1 MVAKIMSGKNMRGA
15 LKYNEQKVATGKAEC
30 IQANLFQR
38 EVHALTFNQKLNRFN
53 QLIERNRRTKTN
65 TLHISL
71 NFDTC
76 ERLNI
81 DELNR
86 IATAYMEKIGFGDQ
100 PYLVYQ
106 HHDAAHP
113 HIHILTTLIQENGK
127 RIPIHYLGKNQS
139 EKARK
144 EIEKE
149 FQLVQASSKSKN
161 DDQDIR
167 AIDLEKILYGKSES
181 RRSVSN
187 VVRTVVRSYKY
198 SSLPE
203 LNAALGLYNVRAERG
218 HETSKMFDRKGLLYS
233 IVDSKGNSIGV
244 PVKASAIYGK
254 PTLGFLEKQFR
265 LNEVLKQPHRNS
277 IKDTIDRV
285 IQSGVTD
292 KNELITELSKKGLI
306 ALLRHNND
314 GRIYG
319 VTFIDTKHQVVFKGS
334 DLGKAYSAN
343 FLLSRIEENKEAAKP
358 FRPGFSPG
366 TTSSDKNPSKPSSSF
381 QSLEILKGIIT
392 AEDTDRSS
400 PEAALRLGRKRRK
413 RKGRGL

>member
-1 MVAKIMSGKNMRGA
+1 MRGA

-71 NFDTC
+71 NFDTS
-76 ERLNI
+76 ERLSI

-86 IATAYMEKIGFGDQ
+86 IATTYMEKIGFGDQ

-127 RIPIHYLGKNQS
+127 RISIHYLGKNQS

-161 DDQDIR
+161 DDPDIR

-265 LNEVLKQPHRNS
+265 LNEVLKQPHRNR

-306 ALLRHNND
+306 ALLRHNNE

-366 TTSSDKNPSKPSSSF
+366 TTSSDKNPSKPSGSF

-392 AEDTDRSS
+392 AEDNDRSS